1 MERSTCGPGPIPFS
15 VAVVDFVLFY
25 FVHLLSFLPP
35 SLPLHLSVPSLKQKK
50 NIIFTHCFILYKA
63 LSSSMWVFM
72 LYFSSRNN
80 GTFLAGWFSA
90 SLNWPLESVRINRS
104 QWGWPVFDL
113 KLETQQSEASFIYL
127 GVWEP
132 WVLIYEG
139 AQWKHMKVEVIFIN
153 SFL

>member
-1 MERSTCGPGPIPFS
+1 MWAASHTFPSSGCRFRIVLFCPSPLFS
-15 VAVVDFVLFY
+15 VSLSPHLF
-25 FVHLLSFLPP
+25 
-35 SLPLHLSVPSLKQKK
+35 VPSLKQTNKQ
-50 NIIFTHCFILYKA
+50 NIIFTHRFMLYKA
-63 LSSSMWVFM
+63 LSPSMWVFT
-72 LYFSSRNN
+72 LYFSTRND
-80 GTFLAGWFSA
+80 GPFLAGWFSV

-113 KLETQQSEASFIYL
+113 KLETQQSQASFIYL

-132 WVLIYEG
+132 RVLIYEG